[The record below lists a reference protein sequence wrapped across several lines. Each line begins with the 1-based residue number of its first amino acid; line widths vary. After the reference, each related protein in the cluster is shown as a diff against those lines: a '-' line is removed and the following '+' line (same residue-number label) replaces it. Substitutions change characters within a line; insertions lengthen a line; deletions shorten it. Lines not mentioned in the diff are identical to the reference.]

1 MLAPLSNLK
10 VRADA
15 GVTRRA
21 RAADVT
27 FALNSRVPSARA
39 LATTAA
45 RACDVENDILG
56 CAHDTWIPL
65 LAPGVANVAILL
77 DCGAANQ
84 SVTLWPTAAHV
95 SSACMTGGV
104 CQPAQTANGAKRCWR
119 GTFFLFRWLHS
130 SFSSDFYLKST
141 GPSSSI
147 PPRSPLGG

>member
-1 MLAPLSNLK
+1 MLAPLSNFNE
-10 VRADA
+10 VRCSDA
-15 GVTRRA
+15 GCVP
-21 RAADVT
+21 AAPAPPTVT

-95 SSACMTGGV
+95 SSGTPKAPHGAVTFAASPAASTAVSQLVEALAPSCPGDVPTG
-104 CQPAQTANGAKRCWR
+104 AA
-119 GTFFLFRWLHS
+119 
-130 SFSSDFYLKST
+130 
-141 GPSSSI
+141 
-147 PPRSPLGG
+147 